1 MTHRMKKKPIK
12 EGFKYFA
19 LCDSETGFVWHF
31 VPDGRTDDKKVKGD
45 TVQCCVDLVE
55 TLPHRKTK
63 HTLKNGKRKLQYVVV
78 MDNFF
83 TMSRTLQRLREEGVG
98 AFGTARARTGW
109 PPEEIKGIVDNRFN
123 AMYVINDKANYKL
136 MRWCDNNIVK
146 MVSTIHTGLEGEDV
160 PKVRKKPR
168 ENAVNKQNIKMVWGD
183 EWKAKVNIPTVIND
197 YNQWMNGV
205 DIADQLIAY
214 YRPKLRCQ
222 RTWMPLMFHAL
233 DILRINCFIVHE
245 RLQKEHD
252 INYRRDHKQFV
263 MSFVTA
269 LRRRAKQYRP
279 DTTATATTR
288 TVAPSELQLLSPEQ
302 RQQHKKQRSDKKG
315 KRNTFSRK
323 DPDKDLPTC
332 RFEPGEHKRTWLK
345 TTDNQK
351 NRAWCEWCKYE
362 AAVAKRDGNPLPRT
376 TPVKTTKFCTHCGP
390 NYRLCQDH
398 FDIWHDNS

>member
-1 MTHRMKKKPIK
+1 
-12 EGFKYFA
+12 
-19 LCDSETGFVWHF
+19 
-31 VPDGRTDDKKVKGD
+31 
-45 TVQCCVDLVE
+45 
-55 TLPHRKTK
+55 
-63 HTLKNGKRKLQYVVV
+63 

-168 ENAVNKQNIKMVWGD
+168 ENAVNKQNIKRVWGD
-183 EWKAKVNIPTVIND
+183 EWKVNVNIPTVIND

-263 MSFVTA
+263 MDFVSA
-269 LRRRAKQYRP
+269 LRKRAKRSRT
-279 DTTATATTR
+279 DTTANVTTR
-288 TVAPSELQLLSPEQ
+288 TAAPSELLSPVER
-302 RQQHKKQRSDKKG
+302 RQQKIQSSEKKKA
-315 KRNTFSRK
+315 KRNSFSRK

-332 RFEPGEHKRTWLK
+332 RFEPGDHKRTWLK
-345 TTDNQK
+345 TPNNQK
-351 NRAWCEWCKYE
+351 NRGRCEWCKYE
-362 AAVAKRDGNPLPRT
+362 IAVAKRDGKPLPRKNPANT
-376 TPVKTTKFCTHCGP
+376 IKFCTYCGP
-390 NYRLCQDH
+390 NYRLCPDH
-398 FDIWHDNS
+398 FDIWHKQS

>member
-1 MTHRMKKKPIK
+1 
-12 EGFKYFA
+12 
-19 LCDSETGFVWHF
+19 
-31 VPDGRTDDKKVKGD
+31 
-45 TVQCCVDLVE
+45 
-55 TLPHRKTK
+55 
-63 HTLKNGKRKLQYVVV
+63 
-78 MDNFF
+78 
-83 TMSRTLQRLREEGVG
+83 MSRTLLRLREEGVG
-98 AFGTARARTGW
+98 ACGTARARTGW

-123 AMYVINDKANYKL
+123 AMYVINDKANYRL

-160 PKVRKKPR
+160 EKVRKKPR

-197 YNQWMNGV
+197 YNQWMNDV

-269 LRRRAKQYRP
+269 LRKRAQRSRTN
-279 DTTATATTR
+279 TTANATTR
-288 TVAPSELQLLSPEQ
+288 TAAPTPLDTSALLSPVE
-302 RQQHKKQRSDKKG
+302 RQQQKIQRSESKKG

-332 RFEPGEHKRTWLK
+332 RFDPGDHKRTWLE
-345 TTDNQK
+345 TPNNQK

-362 AAVAKRDGNPLPRT
+362 AAVAKRDGEPLPRK
-376 TPVKTTKFCTHCGP
+376 TPVKTIKHCTYCGP
-390 NYRLCQDH
+390 NYRLCPDH
-398 FDIWHDNS
+398 IDIWHKQS

>member
-1 MTHRMKKKPIK
+1 M
-12 EGFKYFA
+12 
-19 LCDSETGFVWHF
+19 C
-31 VPDGRTDDKKVKGD
+31 
-45 TVQCCVDLVE
+45 
-55 TLPHRKTK
+55 
-63 HTLKNGKRKLQYVVV
+63 
-78 MDNFF
+78 
-83 TMSRTLQRLREEGVG
+83 
-98 AFGTARARTGW
+98 
-109 PPEEIKGIVDNRFN
+109 
-123 AMYVINDKANYKL
+123 
-136 MRWCDNNIVK
+136 WCDNNIVK

-233 DILRINCFIVHE
+233 DVLRINCFIVHE
-245 RLQKEHD
+245 QVQKEHN

-263 MSFVTA
+263 MDFVTA
-269 LRRRAKQYRP
+269 LRKRAKQYRP

-288 TVAPSELQLLSPEQ
+288 TAAPSELLLSPVE
-302 RQQHKKQRSDKKG
+302 RQQQKKQRSQKKG

-332 RFEPGEHKRTWLK
+332 RFEPGEHERTWLK
-345 TTDNQK
+345 TTDN
-351 NRAWCEWCKYE
+351 
-362 AAVAKRDGNPLPRT
+362 
-376 TPVKTTKFCTHCGP
+376 
-390 NYRLCQDH
+390 
-398 FDIWHDNS
+398 